1 MLSDQSRMIE
11 QGKFVYS
18 PLGKTFEKQTETI
31 WEKGKKQVGAL
42 EVLDQEKNQKLKS
55 IEGLFPKEMRND
67 EIKKWN
73 RWN

>member
-11 QGKFVYS
+11 QAKFVYS
-18 PLGKTFEKQTETI
+18 PLEKTFEKQTETI
-31 WEKGKKQVGAL
+31 WEKGKQQVGAL

-67 EIKKWN
+67 EIKK
-73 RWN
+73 